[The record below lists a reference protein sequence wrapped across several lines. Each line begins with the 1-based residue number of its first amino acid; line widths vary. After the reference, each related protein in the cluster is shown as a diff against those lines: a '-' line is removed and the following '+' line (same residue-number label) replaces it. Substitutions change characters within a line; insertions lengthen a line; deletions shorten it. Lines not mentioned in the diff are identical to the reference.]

1 MLSWN
6 LTHHL
11 VFFCWPL
18 LPKLEPKS
26 VCILQSLLPFL
37 TMLGM
42 AWVLKIFKI
51 PSTCLNGS
59 INVTKICGIT
69 PALFNTLLEW
79 VINGFYM
86 HTGHSKFAML
96 EIPWWQM
103 IRDKSRF
110 DILRY
115 STVLSEAACYQHSNC
130 EVWKLIWAIATTFY
144 NISDLSQKSYPTN
157 SDLSSWPLLMHS

>member
-6 LTHHL
+6 LTHL
-11 VFFCWPL
+11 DFFCWPL

-26 VCILQSLLPFL
+26 VCILQNLLPFL
-37 TMLGM
+37 TILGM

-69 PALFNTLLEW
+69 PALFNTLIEW
-79 VINGFYM
+79 IINGFYM

-96 EIPWWQM
+96 EIPWWWWFA
-103 IRDKSRF
+103 INRDLTF
-110 DILRY
+110 WG
-115 STVLSEAACYQHSNC
+115 TVQYYLKRP
-130 EVWKLIWAIATTFY
+130 VI
-144 NISDLSQKSYPTN
+144 NIQTVKFGN
-157 SDLSSWPLLMHS
+157 